1 MKANVKKL
9 AVSTVKILA
18 FPVFVVALFAVLTEG
33 RIVNVRTLSTVL
45 RQSVYPAIICYALV
59 LNMTMGAMNFAA
71 GAVIVCAS
79 IFGGNLMVATG
90 TGIVGLFVM
99 CLLAALVLSAI
110 MGALYNVMRIPM
122 IVLAIG
128 MVMVYEAVP
137 RLLYE
142 EGVKIPFNMTYMATA
157 PYCFIVLAVM
167 MIFFYLLYFKTAF
180 GHNLRALGSNQEI
193 AINVG
198 LNNDRIKF
206 LCFIFSGVFLG
217 IAATLYLSNQRE
229 VRNVTML
236 NSMLIMMESFMCMF
250 LAFFLSRFGNL
261 TFAVLI
267 GTFTMKF
274 ITTGFSTLG
283 ISPTVRDIATGLLL
297 FILFAMSANQG
308 ILKYIRS
315 QNENARIANEEYL
328 QKKQAQAADAADKNS
343 TKEV

>member
-1 MKANVKKL
+1 MEKIKANVKKL
-9 AVSTVKILA
+9 VVSTAKMLA
-18 FPVFVVALFAVLTEG
+18 FPVLVFALFAILTEG
-33 RIVNVRTLSTVL
+33 RIVNARTVSTVL

-79 IFGGNLMVATG
+79 IFGGNLMVATD
-90 TGIVGLFVM
+90 TGVAGLFVM
-99 CLLAALVLSAI
+99 CLLAALALSAV
-110 MGALYNVMRIPM
+110 MGALYNLMRIPM

-128 MVMVYEAVP
+128 TVMVYEAIP
-137 RLLYE
+137 RLIYSD
-142 EGVKIPFNMTYMATA
+142 GAKIPFNMTYMATA

-167 MIFFYLLYFKTAF
+167 MVVFYLLYYKTAF

-206 LCFIFSGVFLG
+206 MCFLFSGVFLG
-217 IAATLYLSNQRE
+217 VAATLYLSNQRE

-250 LAFFLSRFGNL
+250 LAFFLSRYGNL
-261 TFAVLI
+261 TLAVLI

-297 FILFAMSANQG
+297 FILFTMSANQG
-308 ILKYIRS
+308 VLKFMRI
-315 QNENARIANEEYL
+315 QKENARAADEEYRR
-328 QKKQAQAADAADKNS
+328 
-343 TKEV
+343 E